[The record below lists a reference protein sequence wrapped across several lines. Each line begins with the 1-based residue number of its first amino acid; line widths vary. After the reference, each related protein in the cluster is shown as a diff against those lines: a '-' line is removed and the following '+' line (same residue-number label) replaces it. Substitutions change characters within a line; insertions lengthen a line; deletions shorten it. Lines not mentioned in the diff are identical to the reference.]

1 MLFTHFL
8 RTGVRRDLLLK
19 TGGGGGIQRF
29 PSGRLRA
36 RLPRAVRGTAL
47 CWARLGGAAGPAPFH
62 AKPSGEAGLGRRSR
76 RSLIGR
82 RKPIYSLTAPITWMV
97 VY

>member
-8 RTGVRRDLLLK
+8 RTGVRRDLLLR
-19 TGGGGGIQRF
+19 TGGGYKGSPAAGY
-29 PSGRLRA
+29 RLRA

-62 AKPSGEAGLGRRSR
+62 AKPSGEAGLRRRSR